1 MAHLME
7 KYLTEANEKKE
18 EKDREREKKKRVELN

>member
-18 EKDREREKKKRVELN
+18 EKDGEREKRESS